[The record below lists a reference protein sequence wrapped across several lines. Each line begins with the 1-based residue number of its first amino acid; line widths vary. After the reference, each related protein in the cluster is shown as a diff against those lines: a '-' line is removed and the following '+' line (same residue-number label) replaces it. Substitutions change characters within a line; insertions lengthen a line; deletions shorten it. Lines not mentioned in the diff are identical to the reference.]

1 MAYKTLQ
8 ELKIHCESNG
18 YKIGFSDDKEV
29 FSKKKLVGK
38 TVLQNSCAILP
49 MEGNDA
55 NEDGSPSGLTE
66 RRYLRFAA
74 SGAALIW
81 CEAIAVVREGRAS
94 PHQLFITPE
103 NIESF
108 RALVDNIKKEGLRAN
123 GIEPCV
129 IAQLTHSGR
138 YAKPE
143 GILKPIIA
151 ARSPLLD
158 EKYSI
163 PAEYPI
169 IQDDELAALEEDYVR
184 GAKLAQRAGFDGV
197 DLKASH
203 GYLLSELLSA
213 FTREGIYG
221 GSYEGRT
228 RFLKNIIKKVRE
240 TTGLGFIIASRLSVY
255 DSLPWPYGFGMK
267 ADGSSSPDIDE
278 PVRLINEM
286 KKLGVDFIGITMG
299 NPYIYPH
306 ISRPY
311 ATGAYAPTEE
321 PLVGVSRFLE
331 YTAQVKKAV
340 PEMPVVG
347 AGYSYMGRFGAQAAA
362 HELEAGHVD
371 IMGIGRQA
379 FAYPQFVR
387 DVLDQ
392 KEPDAKKLC
401 VACSKCTQIMRSG
414 GPAGCVVRDAE
425 VFMPIYRQYCK

>member
-1 MAYKTLQ
+1 MTFKTVR
-8 ELKIHCESNG
+8 ELRDYCRFNG
-18 YKIGFSDDKEV
+18 YKIDFSDSKEV
-29 FSKKKLVGK
+29 FSKKKTVGK

-55 NEDGSPSGLTE
+55 NGDGSPSALTQ

-81 CEAIAVVREGRAS
+81 FEAVSVVREGRAS
-94 PHQLFITPE
+94 PRQLFLTNESID
-103 NIESF
+103 SF
-108 RALVDNIKKEGLRAN
+108 RALIENIKEEGLRAN
-123 GIEPCV
+123 GFAPCV

-143 GILKPIIA
+143 GPPKPVIA
-151 ARSPLLD
+151 AHNPLLD

-163 PAEYPI
+163 PAEYPVI
-169 IQDDELAALEEDYVR
+169 GDDALAALEEDFIR
-184 GAKLAQRAGFDGV
+184 GAKLAQQAGFDGV

-240 TTGLGFIIASRLSVY
+240 TVHPDFLVASRLSVY

-267 ADGSSSPDIDE
+267 ADGSANPEFEE
-278 PVRLINEM
+278 PIRLIQEIRE
-286 KKLGVDFIGITMG
+286 LGVDFIGITMG

-306 ISRPY
+306 VNRPF
-311 ATGAYAPTEE
+311 ATGAYTPPEE
-321 PLVGVSRFLE
+321 PLAGVSRFLE
-331 YTAQVKKAV
+331 YTAQVKQAA
-340 PEMPVVG
+340 PSMPVVG
-347 AGYSYMGRFGAQAAA
+347 AGFSYLGQFGAQAAA
-362 HELEAGHVD
+362 YELETGHMD